1 MGMSKPLSL
10 IIYNMKNK
18 YKILLSAL
26 LSVGP
31 FINAAS
37 AEAPEVSG
45 AVDTKYSSDYHRRGQ
60 LVSAEALQ
68 AQVGFNVA
76 FESLN
81 VFGDFFTNQ
90 SVKSAGAD
98 NDELTVG
105 LGTSLFEDRFNA
117 YLGVYNTDSTVLGE
131 NLEAFASLGAN
142 VLLSPTVSFY
152 RDTDESL
159 YTFEGQ
165 VSYDVDLDIVNVQ
178 LAGILGNT
186 ELTSAADS
194 TYYGAKVTATKSI
207 KNNLNLYADV
217 ALSDNDVRDN
227 ETVWGL
233 GLNVS
238 F

>member
-1 MGMSKPLSL
+1 M
-10 IIYNMKNK
+10 NNK
-18 YKILLSAL
+18 YKLLLSAL
-26 LSVGP
+26 LSVGS

-68 AQVGFNVA
+68 AQVGFEVG
-76 FESLN
+76 FESLS

-131 NLEAFASLGAN
+131 NLEAFASVGAN
-142 VLLSPTVSFY
+142 VLLSPTFSFY

-159 YTFEGQ
+159 YTFEGEL
-165 VSYDVDLDIVNVQ
+165 SYDVDLDVVNLQ
-178 LAGILGNT
+178 LAAVLGNT
-186 ELTSAADS
+186 ELTNVSDS
-194 TYYGAKVTATKSI
+194 TYYGAKVTASKTI
-207 KNNLNLYADV
+207 KENLNIYADV

-227 ETVWGL
+227 EAVWGV
-233 GLNVS
+233 GLSVS

>member
-1 MGMSKPLSL
+1 
-10 IIYNMKNK
+10 MKNK
-18 YKILLSAL
+18 YISLLSAL

-68 AQVGFNVA
+68 AQVGFNIG
-76 FESLN
+76 FDSLS

-131 NLEAFASLGAN
+131 NLEAFASVGAN
-142 VLLSPTVSFY
+142 VLLSPKFSFY

-159 YTFEGQ
+159 FTFEGE
-165 VSYDVDLDIVNVQ
+165 VSYDIDLEVVNLE
-178 LAGILGNT
+178 LAAILGNT
-186 ELTSAADS
+186 ELTEATDS
-194 TYYGAKVTATKSI
+194 TYYGAKLTASKTI
-207 KNNLNLYADV
+207 KQNLNIYADV

-227 ETVWGL
+227 EAVWGL
-233 GLNVS
+233 GLTVS

>member
-1 MGMSKPLSL
+1 
-10 IIYNMKNK
+10 MKNINK
-18 YKILLSAL
+18 LLLSAL
-26 LSVGP
+26 LSVGS

-37 AEAPEVSG
+37 AEAPKVSG
-45 AVDTKYSSDYHRRGQ
+45 DVDTKYTSDYHRRGQ

-68 AQVGFNVA
+68 AQVGFNVG
-76 FESLN
+76 FDSVSL
-81 VFGDFFTNQ
+81 FGDFFTNQ

-98 NDELTVG
+98 NDELRVG

-117 YLGVYNTDSTVLGE
+117 YLGVYNTDNTVLGE
-131 NLEAFASLGAN
+131 TLEAFASVGAN

-165 VSYDVDLDIVNVQ
+165 VSYDVDLEVVNLE

-186 ELTSAADS
+186 ELTSATDS
-194 TYYGAKVTATKSI
+194 TYYGAKITATKSI
-207 KNNLNLYADV
+207 KENLNLYADV
-217 ALSDNDVRDN
+217 SLSDNDIRDN